1 MPQPPKKSASK
12 VRVNRVIGTKDAMRI
27 AFNALKATGKL
38 PGAAGIPG
46 KVTTIADTAS
56 KLYRAATARPQPLL
70 SKAKVYKGKQIPK
83 ELVDKA
89 LEGAKPFKVPSPRI
103 PKKVIDKV
111 DRQVRKTQHNL
122 SQSSKE
128 VKMDKTTNPMESR
141 HTFRQRQDELWVEK
155 IQEKLHSYRQKP
167 YKIQKKNK

>member
-12 VRVNRVIGTKDAMRI
+12 VRVNRVLGTKDSMRV
-27 AFNALKATGKL
+27 AFNALKATGRL

-46 KVTTIADTAS
+46 KVASIADTAS
-56 KLYRAATARPQPLL
+56 KLYRAATAKPQPQL
-70 SKAKVYKGKQIPK
+70 SRTTVYKGNQIPK

-89 LEGAKPFKVPSPRI
+89 LEGVKPYKVPSPRI
-103 PKKVIDKV
+103 PKKIIETV

-122 SQSSKE
+122 SQSSKQ
-128 VKMDKTTNPMESR
+128 VKMDETTNPMESR

-155 IQEKLHSYRQKP
+155 IQEKLNSYRQKT
-167 YKIQKKNK
+167 YKIPKKNK

>member
-1 MPQPPKKSASK
+1 MPQRPKKSASK
-12 VRVNRVIGTKDAMRI
+12 VRVNRVLGTKDAMRV

-46 KVTTIADTAS
+46 KVATIADTAS
-56 KLYRAATARPQPLL
+56 KIYRAATARPQPLL
-70 SKAKVYKGKQIPK
+70 SKTKVYKGKQIPK

-89 LEGAKPFKVPSPRI
+89 LEGVKPFKVPSPRI
-103 PKKVIDKV
+103 SKNVVREV
-111 DRQVRKTQHNL
+111 DRQVRKSQHNL
-122 SQSSKE
+122 SQSNKP
-128 VKMDKTTNPMESR
+128 VKMDETTNPMESR
-141 HTFRQRQDELWVEK
+141 HTFRHRQDELWVEK

>member
-1 MPQPPKKSASK
+1 MPRPPKKSASK
-12 VRVNRVIGTKDAMRI
+12 VRVNRVLGTKDAMRV

-38 PGAAGIPG
+38 PGPLGTAG
-46 KVTTIADTAS
+46 KVATIADTAS

-89 LEGAKPFKVPSPRI
+89 LEGAKPYKVPSPRI

-111 DRQVRKTQHNL
+111 DRQIKKTQHNL
-122 SQSSKE
+122 SQSSKP
-128 VKMDKTTNPMESR
+128 VKLDKTTNPMESQ

-167 YKIQKKNK
+167 YKIQKKTK